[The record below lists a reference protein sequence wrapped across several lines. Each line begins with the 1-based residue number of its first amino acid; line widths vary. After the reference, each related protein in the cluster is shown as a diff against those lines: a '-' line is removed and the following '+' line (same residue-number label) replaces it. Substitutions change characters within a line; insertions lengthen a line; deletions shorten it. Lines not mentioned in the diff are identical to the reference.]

1 MYSQS
6 VLQRCCHL
14 KFSLMKRE
22 FKIFQDCDYMSM
34 LQVKIKFRLKFP
46 NLG

>member
-6 VLQRCCHL
+6 VLQQCCHL

-22 FKIFQDCDYMSM
+22 FKIFQDFDYMSI
-34 LQVKIKFRLKFP
+34 LLVKIKFRLKFS

>member
-6 VLQRCCHL
+6 VLQRCYHL

-22 FKIFQDCDYMSM
+22 FKIFQDFDYMSM
-34 LQVKIKFRLKFP
+34 LQVKIKFRVKFS